1 MIVSIG
7 RRKIKGSGD
16 DIMGAVL
23 MLVSIIGVLLLIY
36 LFYILF
42 RGDQL

>member
-1 MIVSIG
+1 
-7 RRKIKGSGD
+7 
-16 DIMGAVL
+16 MGVVL
-23 MLVSIIGVLLLIY
+23 MFVSIIGVLLLIY

>member
-1 MIVSIG
+1 
-7 RRKIKGSGD
+7 
-16 DIMGAVL
+16 MGAVL

-42 RGDQL
+42 RGDRL

>member
-7 RRKIKGSGD
+7 RRKIKGSGEE
-16 DIMGAVL
+16 IMGAIL
-23 MLVSIIGVLLLIY
+23 MLVSIIGVSLLIY

>member
-1 MIVSIG
+1 
-7 RRKIKGSGD
+7 
-16 DIMGAVL
+16 MGAVL
-23 MLVSIIGVLLLIY
+23 MFVSIIGVLLLIY

>member
-1 MIVSIG
+1 
-7 RRKIKGSGD
+7 
-16 DIMGAVL
+16 MGAIL

>member
-1 MIVSIG
+1 
-7 RRKIKGSGD
+7 
-16 DIMGAVL
+16 MGAVL

>member
-1 MIVSIG
+1 MIVSVG
-7 RRKIKGSGD
+7 RRKIKGSGEE
-16 DIMGAVL
+16 IMGAVL

>member
-1 MIVSIG
+1 MIVSTG
-7 RRKIKGSGD
+7 RRKINESGEE
-16 DIMGAVL
+16 IMGAIL